1 MNVRVCADRPPRC
14 DYQDA
19 TAGAVAATAK
29 GCVWNMDVDAMLQE
43 AGVYDAAREVRVTPQ
58 LLGTV
63 TVFEVDLK

>member
-1 MNVRVCADRPPRC
+1 M
-14 DYQDA
+14 
-19 TAGAVAATAK
+19 AATAK
-29 GCVWNMDVDAMLQE
+29 GCVWNMDVDAMLRE